1 MTGAMDAGGP
11 ERVLAAGGCVCR
23 VGAGSRGPS
32 PLALV
37 GLVALCGLWLA
48 RGRRLAALAIVLGA
62 SGLLGCEI
70 DPYCVSCP
78 EGELDAGGGRDAL
91 ELDVGRPDA
100 PVVCVPGAEERCNAA
115 DDDCDERIDEGI
127 DLDTSLEHCGACD
140 RVCAPSGAFG
150 RCEAGACRIDACD
163 VGFVDLDGMESNGCE
178 YACTPFDAVDSI
190 CDRLDDDCDGDIDED
205 VDLTSDDANCGM
217 CGRACSFANASA
229 RCESSMCVLE
239 ACSVGFFD
247 LDRNP
252 DTGCEYACSGSPGAT
267 EACNGVDDDCDG
279 TIDEAVTPPSGLCRT
294 LGACA
299 GAGAAC
305 MGVLGFRCS
314 YGAGVEVDPASGQPV
329 ARETRCDGV
338 DGNCNGAIDEAFRAL
353 GGSCASEG
361 VGACRT
367 TGRYVCSADGSGVSC
382 DAPAPALPTAELCNG
397 LDDDCDGLV
406 DEPRGTPGTAPS
418 FVTTAWI
425 QISAGVWMMQYEA
438 SRPDASASSQ
448 GSLEGRA
455 CSTAGVLPWTNLR
468 QADAA
473 AACSAIGARLCTE
486 AEFETACHGTGG
498 TCQWAWQPMCSTY
511 SSTICNTADRA
522 DPDVLLATGAL
533 AECRAVTA
541 GGSVY
546 DLSGNA
552 KELVASRPTG
562 AIPMRGGSYNQG
574 GFGASCDFDW
584 QVVSSSFRF
593 ENVGFRCCFSG
604 ASPP

>member
-1 MTGAMDAGGP
+1 
-11 ERVLAAGGCVCR
+11 
-23 VGAGSRGPS
+23 
-32 PLALV
+32 
-37 GLVALCGLWLA
+37 
-48 RGRRLAALAIVLGA
+48 
-62 SGLLGCEI
+62 
-70 DPYCVSCP
+70 
-78 EGELDAGGGRDAL
+78 
-91 ELDVGRPDA
+91 
-100 PVVCVPGAEERCNAA
+100 
-115 DDDCDERIDEGI
+115 
-127 DLDTSLEHCGACD
+127 
-140 RVCAPSGAFG
+140 
-150 RCEAGACRIDACD
+150 
-163 VGFVDLDGMESNGCE
+163 
-178 YACTPFDAVDSI
+178 
-190 CDRLDDDCDGDIDED
+190 
-205 VDLTSDDANCGM
+205 
-217 CGRACSFANASA
+217 
-229 RCESSMCVLE
+229 
-239 ACSVGFFD
+239 
-247 LDRNP
+247 
-252 DTGCEYACSGSPGAT
+252 
-267 EACNGVDDDCDG
+267 
-279 TIDEAVTPPSGLCRT
+279 
-294 LGACA
+294 
-299 GAGAAC
+299 

-562 AIPMRGGSYNQG
+562 AIPVRGGSYNQG

-584 QVVSSSFRF
+584 QLVSSSFRF